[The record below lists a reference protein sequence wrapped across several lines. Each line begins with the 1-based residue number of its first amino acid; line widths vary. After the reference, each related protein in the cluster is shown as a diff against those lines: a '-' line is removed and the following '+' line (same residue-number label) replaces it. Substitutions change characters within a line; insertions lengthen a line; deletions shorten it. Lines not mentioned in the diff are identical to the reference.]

1 MWEWRGKLRRSKFIW
16 STPERVST
24 EYGGERVERERH
36 ACLESDE
43 WRGRLPV
50 LRENIVTF
58 YEENESSF
66 GRWSGEYISGDSDSE
81 GRFRAWGLWEADCL
95 HSDSSLSQGLGL
107 EWEKKVR
114 IPDVPG
120 SKKQTPLYQRGQTQT
135 QGPHRGPGC
144 RNAFSNVLY

>member
-1 MWEWRGKLRRSKFIW
+1 MWERRGKLRRSKFIW

-24 EYGGERVERERH
+24 EYRVPGGERET
-36 ACLESDE
+36 CLFGI
-43 WRGRLPV
+43 WW
-50 LRENIVTF
+50 VTGEAPGAQGEHCYLLWGKQKF
-58 YEENESSF
+58 LWQVVRRIHF
-66 GRWSGEYISGDSDSE
+66 RWFWLE
-81 GRFRAWGLWEADCL
+81 GRFHAWGLWEADCL

-120 SKKQTPLYQRGQTQT
+120 SKKQMLLYQRGQTQT

-144 RNAFSNVLY
+144 RNAFSNVLH